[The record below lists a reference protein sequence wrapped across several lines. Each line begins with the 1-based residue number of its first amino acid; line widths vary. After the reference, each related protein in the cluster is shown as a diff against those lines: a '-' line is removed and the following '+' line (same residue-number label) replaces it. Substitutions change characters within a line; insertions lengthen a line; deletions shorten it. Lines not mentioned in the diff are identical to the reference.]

1 MIQPLHDADHT
12 VAPDGTIELRG
23 LKLGQRV
30 HVVVADAEGSPPE
43 WGPGSVP
50 GSLIYRPDL
59 PRKEWGS
66 LSSPCFEIDDPSEP
80 ACDPD
85 HWDANQ

>member
-1 MIQPLHDADHT
+1 MIRPARESEF
-12 VAPDGTIELRG
+12 VVGPDGTLTMTG
-23 LKLGQRV
+23 LKPGQRV
-30 HVVVADAEGSPPE
+30 RVLISEADAPPPE

-66 LSSPCFEIDDPSEP
+66 LPSPGFEIDDPSEP
-80 ACDPD
+80 ACDPSD
-85 HWDANQ
+85 WDANR